1 MQRQWLCQVSKS
13 NNIISE
19 MTSRPKE
26 EYHNYIAVNL
36 DDQKT
41 NAKGDLVVD
50 VKTDFSW
57 YGVIGDIRTLELTFS
72 WQEERED

>member
-26 EYHNYIAVNL
+26 EYQNYIAVNL

-50 VKTDFSW
+50 VKTDFSS

>member
-1 MQRQWLCQVSKS
+1 
-13 NNIISE
+13 

-26 EYHNYIAVNL
+26 EYQNYIAVNL

-50 VKTDFSW
+50 VKTDFSS

-72 WQEERED
+72 

>member
-1 MQRQWLCQVSKS
+1 
-13 NNIISE
+13 

-26 EYHNYIAVNL
+26 EHQNYIAVNL
-36 DDQKT
+36 DDQKM

-57 YGVIGDIRTLELTFS
+57 YGVIGDVRTLELTFS
-72 WQEERED
+72 